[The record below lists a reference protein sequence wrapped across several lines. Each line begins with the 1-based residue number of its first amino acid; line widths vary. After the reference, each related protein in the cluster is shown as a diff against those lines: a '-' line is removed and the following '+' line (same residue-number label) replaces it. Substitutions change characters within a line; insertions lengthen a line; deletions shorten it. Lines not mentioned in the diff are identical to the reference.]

1 MRGAKAAAALG
12 FVLVAAFV
20 FVQAPAAQTPPVQKP
35 LAQAPPAQKPPAP
48 STTPA
53 PAPAAPFPE
62 GARVAFLYI
71 QRVLEQSAEGKAATA
86 KIGALQQKKL
96 TELGERNKALEA
108 AQQKVN
114 SPSLSDDARAQAQK
128 EVDKLQVEIQR
139 AQQDAQAELDELRGR
154 LNADFET
161 KLGPIIQQLVAEKG
175 VEILFSRENAGM
187 LWSEP
192 GLDLTGDVIKRF
204 DAAMAKA
211 PTPPKPPQH

>member
-12 FVLVAAFV
+12 VMLVAAFV
-20 FVQAPAAQTPPVQKP
+20 SAQTPA
-35 LAQAPPAQKPPAP
+35 AQAPPAQKPPAQAPPAQKLPAP
-48 STTPA
+48 SATPA
-53 PAPAAPFPE
+53 PTPVGAFPE
-62 GARVAFLYI
+62 GAKVAFLYI
-71 QRVLEQSAEGKAATA
+71 QRILEQSAEGKAATA

-96 TELGERNKALEA
+96 AELGERNKALEA

-139 AQQDAQAELDELRGR
+139 AQQDAQAELDELRGQ
-154 LNADFET
+154 LNADFER

-187 LWSEP
+187 LWTEP

-204 DAAMAKA
+204 DAATTKA